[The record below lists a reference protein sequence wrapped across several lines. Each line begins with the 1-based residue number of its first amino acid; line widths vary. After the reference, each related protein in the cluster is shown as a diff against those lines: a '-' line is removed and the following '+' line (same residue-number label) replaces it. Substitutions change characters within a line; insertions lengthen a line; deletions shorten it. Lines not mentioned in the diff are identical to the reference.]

1 LVNYFV
7 DVLFHLFQLVSGER
21 IVVANLRIANKKV
34 ANIHVANMRVANI
47 HVANKNVANNMG
59 AWARRG
65 RGHNAIFVHL

>member
-1 LVNYFV
+1 M
-7 DVLFHLFQLVSGER
+7 VSGGR

-59 AWARRG
+59 AGAR
-65 RGHNAIFVHL
+65 HNAIFVHL